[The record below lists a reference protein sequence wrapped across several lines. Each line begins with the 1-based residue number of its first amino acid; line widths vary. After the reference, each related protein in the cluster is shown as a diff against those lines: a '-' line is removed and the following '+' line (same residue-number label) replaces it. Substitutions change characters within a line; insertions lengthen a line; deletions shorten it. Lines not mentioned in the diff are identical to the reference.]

1 MARLMSVIIVLGVA
15 ASGLQA
21 AARAPI
27 PENVQRVLAARCLD
41 CHTGDDAEAEV
52 RLDGQA
58 IDWEIPAEVDLWR
71 RVVEVVEDRHM
82 PPPDVEPATPAERD
96 TLVAFLD
103 PPLVAHTSFGGTPP
117 RRLSRPEYET
127 TIRRL
132 LNLPSFHL
140 PVGFPGDTERHGFD
154 NIAEGIVLSPAHLEA
169 YAAVAREVAD

>member
-41 CHTGDDAEAEV
+41 CNTGDDAEAEV

-71 RVVEVVEDRHM
+71 RVV
-82 PPPDVEPATPAERD
+82 
-96 TLVAFLD
+96 
-103 PPLVAHTSFGGTPP
+103 
-117 RRLSRPEYET
+117 
-127 TIRRL
+127 
-132 LNLPSFHL
+132 
-140 PVGFPGDTERHGFD
+140 
-154 NIAEGIVLSPAHLEA
+154 
-169 YAAVAREVAD
+169 